1 MDSFEQEAAENDAHR
16 KLLWLSQQV
25 SHIPTC
31 NTISELFHF
40 VLMLS
45 ICCVDCT
52 HLHHFLSSQ
61 PHQFAESCKFCL
73 FYPPGKAEVHLQM
86 IWKRVLLNFFNLYLW
101 NSSLRSLGMF
111 CFRVMDKTLGS
122 SCLFMA
128 GGALHGLKANTTWN
142 NESTMMIIIM
152 VIAWWWRWSLLQTQG
167 LSIREKMPFC

>member
-1 MDSFEQEAAENDAHR
+1 MRAGNSYDWASRSLISQHVTRSLRFFTLFSCYRFAA
-16 KLLWLSQQV
+16 W
-25 SHIPTC
+25 T
-31 NTISELFHF
+31 
-40 VLMLS
+40 VL
-45 ICCVDCT
+45 T
-52 HLHHFLSSQ
+52 FLSSQ

-142 NESTMMIIIM
+142 NKSMMMIIIM

-167 LSIREKMPFC
+167 LSIREKNAFLLKWHQCFPVSSSQ